1 MSQAHSTLNDK
12 LESILECLSMMS
24 LPPSPPS
31 LVPQPVTHHPH
42 LKLEVPHFD
51 GQDPLGWIFKI
62 SQFFDYQGVLE
73 PERLIVVSFYMER
86 LTLSWTSSM
95 TVVRGLI
102 PIPSPPSSLP
112 LVPMSPTLPLAPPST
127 LPSLLH
133 QPLISLS
140 SDFPRKNWRS
150 TATTAYATIV
160 MNSGLVVISAI
171 LVGNDTTMDCNTSCP
186 QIPVVIQG
194 HRFVVDFFALPF
206 SGTDIVLEVRWL
218 RELGLVTIDY
228 TRLTMTFATLGQPI
242 TLTADVPSQP
252 SSVFAQQF

>member
-1 MSQAHSTLNDK
+1 MSYAGRSKAYNLCSFPK
-12 LESILECLSMMS
+12 
-24 LPPSPPS
+24 PWPSPS
-31 LVPQPVTHHPH
+31 S
-42 LKLEVPHFD
+42 K
-51 GQDPLGWIFKI
+51 
-62 SQFFDYQGVLE
+62 
-73 PERLIVVSFYMER
+73 R
-86 LTLSWTSSM
+86 TSSM

-171 LVGNDTTMDCNTSCP
+171 LVGNDTTMDCNTSCL

-206 SGTDIVLEVRWL
+206 SGTDVILGVRWL
-218 RELGLVTIDY
+218 CELGLVTIDY

-242 TLTADVPSQP
+242 TLTAGVPS
-252 SSVFAQQF
+252 